1 MGPAMR
7 AGLSVGDVVRAV
19 DGAPVRD
26 AEAFRAA
33 LAPLCEGERAALT
46 VERHG
51 RERVVELVA
60 DARPAERYEG
70 LAVRLGEAAHGDV
83 RLRTLAVSPRGEGPW
98 PCVYFVQGYGCGS
111 VERPAGATARDALRG
126 LVEALARSG
135 LCVWR
140 VEKRGVG
147 DSEGPHC
154 ADASLDDEYG
164 DFAAGLDALLR
175 DARVDAR
182 NVFVMGHSLGA
193 LHAPRLAMHD
203 RRVRGVALYGG
214 GVLPWSEYLV
224 ESVRRQGALA
234 GTAPA
239 RVEHLAD
246 AMARF
251 ARAVLV
257 EGRSLEETFAAQPD
271 LAAMRAELGVDAR
284 GRLHERSVEYW
295 RAVQRADFT
304 GPLAA
309 AGVATLA
316 LWGSADWLS
325 SRDEHEALARAAGG
339 RCAVVKGADHGF
351 FAHATEADSYAARW
365 SGRYCEAV
373 GDALAR
379 WVATARA

>member
-7 AGLSVGDVVRAV
+7 AGLAVGDVVRAV

-33 LAPLCEGERAALT
+33 LAMVCEGDRAALT

-60 DARPAERYEG
+60 DARPVERYEG
-70 LAVRLGEAAHGDV
+70 LDVRLGEAANGDV
-83 RLRTLAVSPRGEGPW
+83 RLRTIAVSPRGEGPW

-111 VERPAGATARDALRG
+111 VERPAGATARDAVRG

-140 VEKRGVG
+140 LEKRGVG

-154 ADASLDDEYG
+154 ADASLAEEYG
-164 DFAAGLDALLR
+164 DFAAGLDALMR

-182 NVFVMGHSLGA
+182 DVVVLGHSLGA
-193 LHAPRLAMHD
+193 LHAPSLALHD

-234 GTAPA
+234 GTS
-239 RVEHLAD
+239 REHTERLAD
-246 AMARF
+246 SMARF

-257 EGRSLEETFAAQPD
+257 EGRSLEETFAAEPD
-271 LAAMRAELGVDAR
+271 LAAMRAALGVDAR
-284 GRLHERSVEYW
+284 GRLHERGVDYW

-304 GPLAA
+304 GPLAEANVA
-309 AGVATLA
+309 ALA

-325 SRDEHEALARAAGG
+325 SRDEHEALARAARG
-339 RCAVVKGADHGF
+339 RFEVVHGADHGF
-351 FAHATEADSYAARW
+351 FWHTTESDSYAARW
-365 SGRYCEAV
+365 SGRYCAAV
-373 GDALAR
+373 GEALVR
-379 WVATARA
+379 WVATTRA